1 MNSFKFFLE
10 NAKGKDLEAVH
21 QRILYLLFKSKTI
34 VSEIL
39 GIQVQHPSTRMEV
52 HGNKGRL
59 FDLQIQDNN
68 KEVALIELKMWSS
81 LWVSQIE
88 KQVRHVDKKKNV
100 KLYYILLGFSDIE
113 RANLKELTININK
126 DDQKKKITEFPDVEL
141 IKRENLIKS
150 LETLIKDNTKISA
163 IIGEFGD
170 DKEISSETLKD
181 FLETY
186 KNSLQEIEQFLKED
200 AWKPDFKT
208 SAKTAHYVSI
218 FYYLREIL
226 TEKSRLDLPLYRLL
240 GGDTCMEIRKKDI
253 DESDNGRY
261 IKFGNTEEEMEVDL
275 FLWLKNDSLE
285 LNYKK
290 KEFNKKEHAE
300 KESMRKLD
308 YEFKMKI
315 SEEWKEMSSSIKDLK
330 LPCKSKKFTNVFK
343 LNIKDKL
350 DFSNINSC
358 EELEKSAK
366 LRALENY
373 INEKFTQFW
382 QVRESFFNK

>member
-21 QRILYLLFKSKTI
+21 QRILFLLFKSKTI

-39 GIQVQHPSTRMEV
+39 KIQVQNPSTKMEV
-52 HGNKGRL
+52 HGKKGRL
-59 FDLQIQDNN
+59 FDLQIKDNEE
-68 KEVALIELKMWSS
+68 EVALIELKMWSS

-88 KQVRHVDKKKNV
+88 KQVRHVYKKNV
-100 KLYYILLGFSDIE
+100 ELYYILLGFSDIE

-126 DDQKKKITEFPDVEL
+126 NDQKKKIAELLYVKL

-163 IIGEFGD
+163 IISEFGD

-226 TEKSRLDLPLYRLL
+226 NKQPILDLPLYRLL

-290 KEFNKKEHAE
+290 KGFNKKEHAE

-343 LNIKDKL
+343 LDIKDKL

-358 EELEKSAK
+358 EELKKSAK
-366 LRALENY
+366 LIELENY
-373 INEKFTQFW
+373 INEKFIQFW